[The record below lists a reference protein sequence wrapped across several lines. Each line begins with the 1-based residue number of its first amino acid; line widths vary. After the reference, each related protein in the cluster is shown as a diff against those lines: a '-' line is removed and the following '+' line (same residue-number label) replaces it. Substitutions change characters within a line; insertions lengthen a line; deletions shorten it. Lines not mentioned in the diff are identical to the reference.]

1 MQSFDYHYYTVTD
14 AGRMFVSDLW
24 NPCDPDL
31 SLVFSSRSIRIEY
44 PGHPGTLRYP
54 VIRSTNDYIV
64 AQLDYHLFHFNVQGT
79 KKCSIAM
86 C

>member
-64 AQLDYHLFHFNVQGT
+64 AQLDYHLFQRPEN
-79 KKCSIAM
+79 
-86 C
+86 